1 MEPKKTVSLEN
12 FEDGVKTASPMPLVG
27 LKKVKSSYDY
37 FKELGDRVLASL
49 ENGTSPFLPNKDGFV
64 DLQPAYNINTNEKA
78 EGLTQIMLLT
88 KAAELGAAS
97 KGFVTFETL
106 KKAQDAGVEC
116 KLAKGSGKGIVIPV
130 VEPKNW
136 GEIKFKNTWFNIS
149 QIENAENL
157 IAFCKEKM
165 TAQYQKDVAYIKEN
179 YPNSDYAEKKNPA
192 ERVME
197 KANEKIIPLNEETK
211 EPFQYIAQV
220 LNAVQ
225 AGRKLAVTPEQAEAF
240 KAAMIS
246 KLTAEITNEKGN
258 KTPDFLAIQKI
269 VVPAERLYKNNQE
282 RLQKSYDKKN
292 EKEQKAE
299 HSAAKKPRTKE
310 PSYERGM

>member
-1 MEPKKTVSLEN
+1 MEPKKPVSLEN
-12 FEDGVKTASPMPLVG
+12 FEDGVKTASPMPLGG
-27 LKKVKSSYDY
+27 LKREKSSYDY

-116 KLAKGSGKGIVIPV
+116 KLTKGSKGIVIPV
-130 VEPKNW
+130 VDSKDW
-136 GEIKFKNTWFNIS
+136 GEIKFKNNWFNIS

-165 TAQYQKDVAYIKEN
+165 TAQYQKSVAYIKEN

-197 KANEKIIPLNEETK
+197 KANEKIIPLNEKTK

-225 AGRKLAVTPEQAEAF
+225 SGRKLAVTPEQAEAF

-269 VVPAERLYKNNQE
+269 VAPAERLYKNNQD
-282 RLQKSYDKKN
+282 RLQKSYEKKN

-299 HSAAKKPRTKE
+299 QSAAKKPRTKE